1 MKQIALL
8 ALGLLATLGVEAQ
21 TYKFDFTT
29 GKKTKDGYTKITPA
43 DRYSEEK
50 GYGYDRQPSPEG
62 KSTAPF
68 FFSVTVPDGNYHV
81 TAVIGNKRAAG
92 ETTVRGESR
101 RLFFE
106 NVKTKKGELKSC
118 TFVINKRN
126 THISEKKMCASNRVN
141 AKN

>member
-68 FFSVTVPDGNYHV
+68 IFLCTVPDGNYHV

-101 RLFFE
+101 RLFLRKCE
-106 NVKTKKGELKSC
+106 DKKRGVKTLS
-118 TFVINKRN
+118 FVINKRN
-126 THISEKKMCASNRVN
+126 THISEKENVRIKPRERQN
-141 AKN
+141 